1 MGDLDGPRAPRA
13 IDQPGLPG
21 APIRK
26 TRGSDASQL
35 ASAADSTRLGTM
47 GDGGHLDDPIT
58 GQHLTFMKTGAET
71 GGDLLQVEVR
81 LDAGGRVPRH
91 AHLRQD
97 ERVEVIRGSLTAR
110 VGGRD
115 HELRPGDRLDVPRR
129 RLHVIRNAAEHET
142 RFVLEVRPARH
153 MEQAMKGLF
162 AVMRPLGR
170 ILRKA
175 SDR

>member
-1 MGDLDGPRAPRA
+1 MGG
-13 IDQPGLPG
+13 
-21 APIRK
+21 
-26 TRGSDASQL
+26 
-35 ASAADSTRLGTM
+35 
-47 GDGGHLDDPIT
+47 GGHLDDRIT

-71 GGDLLQVEVR
+71 GGDLLQVDVR

-97 ERVEVIRGSLTAR
+97 ERVEVISGSLTAR

-115 HELRPGDRLDVPRR
+115 HELRPGDSLDVPRR

-175 SDR
+175 SGRSG